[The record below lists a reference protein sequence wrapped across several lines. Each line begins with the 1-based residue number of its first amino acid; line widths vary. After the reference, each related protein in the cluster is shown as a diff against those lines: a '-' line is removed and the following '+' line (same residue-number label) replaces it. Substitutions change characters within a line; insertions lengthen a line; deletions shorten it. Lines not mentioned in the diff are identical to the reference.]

1 MSLPARFLRRHGPAA
16 DSPADRTRFM
26 AGPAAL
32 LGGPANVIMQ
42 LGLPPVGRGV
52 IESKV
57 DSGRFDLHPRKRG
70 RTTLTYLA
78 VAMLGTE
85 EDRAIYRAAV
95 NTSHRQVRSDA
106 ASPVSYNAFD
116 PELQLWVAA
125 CLYRG
130 TVDSLIFLYG
140 GIDDESADELY
151 REAARFGT
159 TLQVRP
165 QMWPPDRAAFAEYW
179 DTHVRAMSFDDEV
192 RRYLL
197 EQVVDLGPYT
207 VLERTLLRR
216 VNRFFTTG
224 YLPQQFRDELG
235 LGWGPGRQR
244 AFELVMRTIGAVCT
258 VLPERFRLYP
268 FETYLREMRARHAQ
282 GKPLV

>member
-1 MSLPARFLRRHGPAA
+1 MSLPTRFLRRNDPVDDSAPA
-16 DSPADRTRFM
+16 RRRFM

-57 DSGRFDLHPRKRG
+57 ESGRYDLHPRKRG

-78 VAMLGTE
+78 VAMLGTD
-85 EDRAIYRAAV
+85 EDRETYRAAV
-95 NTSHRQVRSDA
+95 NTAHRQVRSDA
-106 ASPVSYNAFD
+106 SSPVAYNAFN

-130 TVDSLIFLYG
+130 TLDSLTFLYG
-140 GIDDESADELY
+140 GIDEESADELY
-151 REAARFGT
+151 HEAARFGT

-165 QMWPPDRAAFAEYW
+165 EMWPADRAAFAEYW
-179 DTHVRAMSFDDEV
+179 DSRVGTLSFDAEV

-197 EQVVDLGPYT
+197 EQVVDLGPYGA
-207 VLERTLLRR
+207 VQRTLFRR
-216 VNRFFTTG
+216 ANRFFTTG
-224 YLPQQFRDELG
+224 YLPQQFRDELDME
-235 LGWGPGRQR
+235 WGPGRQR
-244 AFELVMRTIGAVCT
+244 AFEVIMRAIGAVFT
-258 VLPERFRLYP
+258 VLPESYRLYP
-268 FETYLREMRARHAQ
+268 FETYLHEMRARHAQ